1 MIRAKEGNSGR
12 RIVAIFDALS
22 DAEYPLEFTEASTQA
37 DEVTQTYELTFTM
50 KRPKGIILL
59 PGMTA
64 RVRAE
69 TPVTELSD
77 ANYFLPA
84 NVVLKDRNGNYVFV
98 VNDVGE
104 GRGEI
109 ARRSVIVGE
118 ISQFGIKIFSGIELG
133 ERVVT
138 AGMSKVSDG
147 MLVKL
152 DGK

>member
-1 MIRAKEGNSGR
+1 
-12 RIVAIFDALS
+12 
-22 DAEYPLEFTEASTQA
+22 
-37 DEVTQTYELTFTM
+37 M
-50 KRPKGIILL
+50 KAPKDITLL

-64 RVRAE
+64 RVLGKA
-69 TPVTELSD
+69 PVTEQSD

-84 NVVLKDRNGNYVFV
+84 NVVLKDNGGNYVFV
-98 VNDVGE
+98 VNAVGE
-104 GRGEI
+104 GKGEI

>member
-1 MIRAKEGNSGR
+1 
-12 RIVAIFDALS
+12 
-22 DAEYPLEFTEASTQA
+22 
-37 DEVTQTYELTFTM
+37 
-50 KRPKGIILL
+50 
-59 PGMTA
+59 MTA
-64 RVRAE
+64 RVRGE

-84 NVVLKDRNGNYVFV
+84 NVILKDGSGNYVFV
-98 VNDVGE
+98 VNDIGE

-133 ERVVT
+133 EHVVT

-147 MLVKL
+147 MLVRF
-152 DGK
+152 DGE